1 MGWPCKS
8 VSPSLKRFNA
18 MSGLNYFSQRQMEK
32 IQPSGYAEYMSEYGE
47 HFSKKMCEWAVSR
60 MRDGSGSKI
69 EPLTKE
75 QVDTMLKDF
84 GVELNNNKGYDSVY
98 VANMCKADFLGDS
111 VPDNQ
116 RMVRYVKNLLDDP
129 DGYEGLVFNR
139 FVMDCAGMGVPII
152 WEDML

>member
-1 MGWPCKS
+1 
-8 VSPSLKRFNA
+8 
-18 MSGLNYFSQRQMEK
+18 
-32 IQPSGYAEYMSEYGE
+32 
-47 HFSKKMCEWAVSR
+47 
-60 MRDGSGSKI
+60 
-69 EPLTKE
+69 
-75 QVDTMLKDF
+75 MLKDF

>member
-1 MGWPCKS
+1 
-8 VSPSLKRFNA
+8 
-18 MSGLNYFSQRQMEK
+18 MEK

-60 MRDGSGSKI
+60 MMDSNGKKL
-69 EPLTKE
+69 EPWGKE
-75 QVDTMLKDF
+75 QVDALLKEA
-84 GVELNNNKGYDSVY
+84 GIELNNNKAYDSVY
-98 VANMCKADFLGDS
+98 VANMCRADFLGKS
-111 VPDNQ
+111 VPDNSHLAQ
-116 RMVRYVKNLLDDP
+116 YIKDLLDDQ

>member
-1 MGWPCKS
+1 
-8 VSPSLKRFNA
+8 

-60 MRDGSGSKI
+60 MMDSNGKKL
-69 EPLTKE
+69 EPWGKE
-75 QVDTMLKDF
+75 QVDALLKEA
-84 GVELNNNKGYDSVY
+84 GIELNNNKAYDSVY
-98 VANMCKADFLGDS
+98 VANMCRADFLGKS
-111 VPDNQ
+111 VPDNSHLAQ
-116 RMVRYVKNLLDDP
+116 YIKDLLDDQ

>member
-1 MGWPCKS
+1 
-8 VSPSLKRFNA
+8 
-18 MSGLNYFSQRQMEK
+18 MEK
-32 IQPSGYAEYMSEYGE
+32 IQPSGYAEYMAEYGE

-60 MRDGSGSKI
+60 MRDGSGNKI

-111 VPDNQ
+111 VPDNEH
-116 RMVRYVKNLLDDP
+116 MIRYVKNLLDDP

-139 FVMDCAGMGVPII
+139 FVMDCAGIGVPII